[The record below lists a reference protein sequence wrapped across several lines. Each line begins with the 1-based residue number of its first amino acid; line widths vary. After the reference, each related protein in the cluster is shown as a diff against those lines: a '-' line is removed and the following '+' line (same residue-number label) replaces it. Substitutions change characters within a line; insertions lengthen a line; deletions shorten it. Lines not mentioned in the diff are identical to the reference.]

1 MTRSVQ
7 VQSPADISLSPV
19 SGVQSVKVY
28 SFTAFAGKGEL
39 NISGLDEKSAVDIYD
54 INGRAMKHIAKPQ
67 GDKLTVDISSLQRG
81 VYVLRNG
88 NNVIKFTVK

>member
-1 MTRSVQ
+1 
-7 VQSPADISLSPV
+7 
-19 SGVQSVKVY
+19 
-28 SFTAFAGKGEL
+28 
-39 NISGLDEKSAVDIYD
+39 
-54 INGRAMKHIAKPQ
+54 MKHIAKPQ

>member
-1 MTRSVQ
+1 M
-7 VQSPADISLSPV
+7 
-19 SGVQSVKVY
+19 KVY